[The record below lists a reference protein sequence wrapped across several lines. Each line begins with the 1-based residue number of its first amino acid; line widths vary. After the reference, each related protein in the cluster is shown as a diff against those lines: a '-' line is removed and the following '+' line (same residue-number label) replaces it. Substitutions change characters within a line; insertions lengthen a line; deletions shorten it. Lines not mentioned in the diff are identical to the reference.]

1 VKELI
6 LYLIAAVSSL
16 TLMGYSVHMFVS
28 GLVTV
33 QTERWLIIGACAV
46 GAAVIGF
53 MIWDV
58 LRRRRKGRA

>member
-1 VKELI
+1 
-6 LYLIAAVSSL
+6 
-16 TLMGYSVHMFVS
+16 MGYSVHMFVS

-33 QTERWLIIGACAV
+33 QAERWLIIGACAV
-46 GAAVIGF
+46 GAAVIGL